1 MPVLNNVFLIVLEV
15 LLTPA
20 EKVRRYLEKNK
31 DEVKKKKKSPQE
43 VPARDIENLDL
54 EANKK
59 NWKKRD

>member
-20 EKVRRYLEKNK
+20 EKVRRYLEQNK

-43 VPARDIENLDL
+43 VPAREIENLDL
-54 EANKK
+54 EANNK